1 MPLILVITDVDTPP
15 VHCQRHIYVYH
26 FVYLRPTQAA
36 HEYSI
41 EAALGG
47 RERLLRS
54 SDCYC
59 IWGDTVEVVII
70 VRLILALYN
79 EKELEAV

>member
-1 MPLILVITDVDTPP
+1 MPLILVTNDVDTPP

-54 SDCYC
+54 CDCYSIRGDNLGVGYAFSCC
-59 IWGDTVEVVII
+59 IYLQTSKTE
-70 VRLILALYN
+70 RTR
-79 EKELEAV
+79 